1 MQYTIRNIPKMLD
14 EALRRA
20 ARERGKSLNEV
31 AIEALARGSGVTGER
46 RQRRNLGDI
55 AGTWRK
61 DPAFDKALAAQ
72 DTIDK
77 EMWR

>member
-1 MQYTIRNIPKMLD
+1 VII
-14 EALRRA
+14 
-20 ARERGKSLNEV
+20 
-31 AIEALARGSGVTGER
+31 LAYFWSSHKTRPFLSRSDV
-46 RQRRNLGDI
+46 

-61 DPAFDKALAAQ
+61 DAAFVTLAAQ